1 VTTRRGPHRDTI
13 TLRGVFESFRVH
25 TVTGWGTGM
34 LVPADGGEPIPIK
47 GVIVGGRPGD
57 SVEMDGWWQ
66 DHPTYGRQFCV
77 TSCVTTAPQTADAV
91 VAWMASKLPG
101 IGETRARELL
111 AHFGGADMLWRVIET
126 TPERLAEVA
135 GITPDRARGIQ
146 ATYLQLATERD
157 SMIALKGWGLTDNQI
172 ARCCDAWGTIP
183 NVVDHIR
190 TNPYELC
197 FVVHGFGFKR
207 ADEVAQRTGIKRDD
221 MHRLVAGVVYTLE
234 NSITEGHCYLWG
246 AGLQRMAAD
255 VLAVDTAIV
264 GRGIAEAWRRGH
276 IVRRGKRI
284 YSQRLERAEED
295 CAAEIADLLTSRKLA
310 NHNPNSESET
320 RVYH

>member
-1 VTTRRGPHRDTI
+1 MTTRRGPHARDTI

-57 SVEMDGWWQ
+57 SVEMEGWWQ
-66 DHPTYGRQFCV
+66 DHATYGRQFCV

-111 AHFGGADMLWRVIET
+111 ARFGGPDQLWRVIET

-135 GITPDRARGIQ
+135 GITAERARAIQ
-146 ATYLQLATERD
+146 ATYLDVALERD
-157 SMIALKGWGLTDNQI
+157 NMIALKGWGLTDNQI

-183 NVVDHIR
+183 NVVQHVR

-197 FVVHGFGFKR
+197 FVVNGFGFKR
-207 ADEVAQRTGIKRDD
+207 ADEVARRAGITEDD
-221 MHRLVAGVVYTLE
+221 PERLVAGVVYTLE

-246 AGLQRMAAD
+246 GQLQRMAAE
-255 VLAVDTAIV
+255 VLAVDASIV
-264 GRGIAEAWRRGH
+264 GRGIALAWQRGH

-284 YSQRLERAEED
+284 YSQRLERAEDD
-295 CAAEIADLLTSRKLA
+295 CAIEIARLLTARPTTT
-310 NHNPNSESET
+310 NPNTGSES